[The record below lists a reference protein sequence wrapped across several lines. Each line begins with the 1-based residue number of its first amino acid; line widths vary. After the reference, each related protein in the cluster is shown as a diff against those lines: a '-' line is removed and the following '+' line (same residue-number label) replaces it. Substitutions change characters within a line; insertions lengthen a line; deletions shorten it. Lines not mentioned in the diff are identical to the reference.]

1 MQVAAGAVA
10 GAAVAGGLP
19 EIAAAQKSRSDQGS
33 GHLYMQTNETRN
45 AVVHYR
51 RSASGKLT
59 KVEATAIENAS

>member
-1 MQVAAGAVA
+1 MQVVA

-19 EIAAAQKSRSDQGS
+19 EIAAAQKSRSDQGG

-51 RSASGKLT
+51 RSASGRLT
-59 KVEATAIENAS
+59 KVEQAIAIENAS